1 MSRKGCA
8 YETDLA
14 MRGLFQVLKW
24 GKWDLN
30 ILGNNTNGKHKKNHF
45 DHCPALETI
54 LRVLPV
60 GNFQNYFE

>member
-1 MSRKGCA
+1 MRARMSRKGCA

-30 ILGNNTNGKHKKNHF
+30 ILGNNTNGKHKKITLIT
-45 DHCPALETI
+45 AQL
-54 LRVLPV
+54 
-60 GNFQNYFE
+60 

>member
-1 MSRKGCA
+1 MSRIGCA

-30 ILGNNTNGKHKKNHF
+30 MLENNTNGEHTKI
-45 DHCPALETI
+45 I
-54 LRVLPV
+54 LITAQL
-60 GNFQNYFE
+60 